1 MQKAPAYPY
10 SPTDDKRID
19 ELMTKLQKIRKVEEA
34 TTKELRQLIYKVEKP
49 R

>member
-1 MQKAPAYPY
+1 MSKASAYPY
-10 SPTDDKRID
+10 SPMDDKRID
-19 ELMTKLQKIRKVEEA
+19 ELMAKLQRIRQAEEA